1 MSNSENNFRIDYVE
15 FPATDI
21 EATKRFYAGAFGWKF
36 EDYGPDYTSFH
47 EGRLGGGFTK
57 VDLVRTG
64 GPLVVIYA
72 TDLESVQ
79 AKVREAGGSIEGEIL
94 EFPGG
99 RRFHFLDP
107 NGNRL
112 SVWTDQPAAK

>member
-1 MSNSENNFRIDYVE
+1 MSKPENDLRIDYIE

-21 EATKRFYAGAFGWKF
+21 EATKRFYSRAFGWEF
-36 EDYGPDYTSFH
+36 EDYGPDYTSFQD
-47 EGRLGGGFTK
+47 GRLAGGFTK
-57 VDLVRTG
+57 VDLIPTG

-72 TDLESVQ
+72 IDLEEAQ
-79 AKVREAGGSIEGEIL
+79 AEVRAAGGNIEGGIL